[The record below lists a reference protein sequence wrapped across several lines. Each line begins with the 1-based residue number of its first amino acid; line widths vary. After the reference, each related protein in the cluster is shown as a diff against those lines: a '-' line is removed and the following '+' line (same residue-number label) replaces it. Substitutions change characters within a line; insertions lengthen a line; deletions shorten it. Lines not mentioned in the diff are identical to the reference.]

1 MSDISYTYKY
11 YESIGISKENITLG
25 YKGATLTQNGVDIFA
40 YADNTIT
47 DIKVSDANVVSLK
60 INGTTNADKNYFSFY
75 GVNFGDNKEKIE
87 SLFGNKN
94 YEVTSD
100 ETNYEYSYSKRLENN
115 LIARIIFRVNIEKN
129 KLDQITFDVYQY

>member
-60 INGTTNADKNYFSFY
+60 INGTTMQT
-75 GVNFGDNKEKIE
+75 KIILVFME
-87 SLFGNKN
+87 
-94 YEVTSD
+94 
-100 ETNYEYSYSKRLENN
+100 
-115 LIARIIFRVNIEKN
+115 
-129 KLDQITFDVYQY
+129 